1 MPRGSLQKP
10 SFSIAFI
17 ISSKT
22 KKYFFALTFYK
33 ATWLAYRARWF
44 RWVTAIRIT
53 LIVFKLTNL
62 WLNALIKGQVYPW
75 VRRWRL
81 ILLVHI
87 FLYPSCLLY
96 KNSFLELFARLQTR
110 DVNDMSPNPFS
121 WWWQFFLLAEKKK
134 QKKTRCL
141 LFAYVGVD
149 FSCKTM
155 HSRDA

>member
-1 MPRGSLQKP
+1 MPWGSLQKP

-44 RWVTAIRIT
+44 KWVTAIRIT

-87 FLYPSCLLY
+87 YTTHYPY
-96 KNSFLELFARLQTR
+96 
-110 DVNDMSPNPFS
+110 
-121 WWWQFFLLAEKKK
+121 AEKLSLPLFSRWVTSFSASLQPKSLRTTNYRRAFIWCLMEK
-134 QKKTRCL
+134 LRQKNRPFPDTLACCPL
-141 LFAYVGVD
+141 
-149 FSCKTM
+149 
-155 HSRDA
+155 